1 MKTHASTLALILV
14 MSLKLQSQTVSTT
27 TISGSLRVNDSLR
40 VLNSINSSGD
50 ITSSGEIVARD
61 TMRAQKDV
69 LVDGNAQIG
78 NNLKVS
84 GSTEL
89 NTLRVNGPM
98 FLQSTLP
105 VSPDPCISLL
115 VGIPAINGGQQL
127 ATLSPADALG
137 LEAQMEVNPCPTPP
151 VIPFAWQTYGNH
163 VNTNNRW
170 IGTIEN
176 YDFNI
181 KTNNAFQF
189 VCKANGD
196 IGLGAFGGTT
206 YNTTGKKYRLFV
218 ANSGEISAGIQDAS
232 GKYPFVV
239 KPNGATSIGFA
250 RPKVGGLAAS
260 AMLSVDGLILAK
272 EVKVAIA
279 NTHWAD
285 YVFTCNYIL
294 KPLDEVE
301 AYIVRHKH
309 LPEVPSEAQVN
320 EEGINLADMNAT
332 LLKKIEEL
340 TLYLIEQNKRLEKLE
355 KENNS
360 AKYHLKK

>member
-1 MKTHASTLALILV
+1 MKTHASILV
-14 MSLKLQSQTVSTT
+14 LSLTIALNLQAQTVSTT
-27 TISGSLRVNDSLR
+27 TISGSLRINDSLQ
-40 VLNSINSSGD
+40 VLNSIRSSGD

-78 NNLKVS
+78 NNLQVS

-89 NTLRVNGPM
+89 NALRVNGTM
-98 FLQSTLP
+98 ILQTTTPPSLN
-105 VSPDPCISLL
+105 PCISLL
-115 VGIPAINGGQQL
+115 VGIPALNGGQQL
-127 ATLSPADALG
+127 ATLSPAEALG
-137 LEAQMEVNPCPTPP
+137 LEAQMEANPCPTPP

-181 KTNNAFQF
+181 KTNNTFQL

-206 YNTTGKKYRLFV
+206 YNTTGKKYRFFI
-218 ANSGEISAGIQDAS
+218 ANNGEISAGIQDAS

-239 KPNGATSIGFA
+239 KPNGAMSIGFA
-250 RPKVGGLAAS
+250 RPKTGGVAAN

-272 EVKVAIA
+272 EIKVAIA

-285 YVFTCNYIL
+285 YVFANNYTL
-294 KPLDEVE
+294 KPLNEVE
-301 AYIVRHKH
+301 AYITRYRH
-309 LPEVPSEAQVN
+309 LPEVPSKEQVN
-320 EEGINLADMNAT
+320 EEGINLVEMNAT

-355 KENNS
+355 KENTS
-360 AKYHLKK
+360 IKK